1 MAEIGVGTK
10 LCRVGVMKFLG
21 WLFIWLSSVAFGAD
35 ALLSLEKQ
43 SLTLV
48 RLGELSRS
56 MGGPS
61 ALPQTVS
68 AIPTIVPL
76 FMFGVLLLVLGM
88 LSARR
93 RRPKRLFHSKGLR

>member
-1 MAEIGVGTK
+1 
-10 LCRVGVMKFLG
+10 MKFLG

-61 ALPQTVS
+61 SLPQTVS

-76 FMFGVLLLVLGM
+76 FLFGVVLLAVGM
-88 LSARR
+88 INARR
-93 RRPKRLFHSKGLR
+93 RKPKRLFRNSGLR

>member
-1 MAEIGVGTK
+1 
-10 LCRVGVMKFLG
+10 MKILG
-21 WLFIWLSSVAFGAD
+21 WVFIWLSSVAFGAD

-68 AIPTIVPL
+68 AIPTLVPL
-76 FMFGVLLLVLGM
+76 FLFGILLLAISM
-88 LSARR
+88 INTRR
-93 RRPKRLFHSKGLR
+93 RRPKRLFHKRGLR